1 MLPVVAIVI
10 FGLAAGI
17 VAAVKRK
24 ISIVQFVSISVIVAL
39 CFVFYAQVTIFTIPP
54 TEEVPQGS
62 TLIISRLRYFEDKT
76 GFIDSVDAVCKRT
89 QGTVSS
95 FCNQLISKSV
105 SENTN
110 IYMRLPYSRFLY
122 SISTIPWPI

>member
-1 MLPVVAIVI
+1 MVPFVALVLFGVVATVI
-10 FGLAAGI
+10 ATI
-17 VAAVKRK
+17 KRR
-24 ISIVQFVSISVIVAL
+24 ISIVQFVCISVIVAL
-39 CFVFYAQVTIFTIPP
+39 CFVFYTQVTIFAISP
-54 TEEVPQGS
+54 TEEVPRGS

-89 QGTVSS
+89 QGTSSS
-95 FCNQLISKSV
+95 FCQQVISKSV
-105 SENTN
+105 SDNTK

>member
-1 MLPVVAIVI
+1 MLPVVALVL
-10 FGLAAGI
+10 FGLIAVI

-24 ISIVQFVSISVIVAL
+24 ISIVQFVSISVIVAF
-39 CFVFYAQVTIFTIPP
+39 CFVFYAQITILTVPP

-76 GFIDSVDAVCKRT
+76 GFIDTVDAVCKRT
-89 QGTVSS
+89 QGTSSS
-95 FCNQLISKSV
+95 FCQQVISNSV
-105 SENTN
+105 SDNTK

>member
-1 MLPVVAIVI
+1 MLPLVALVL
-10 FGLAAGI
+10 FGLVAVI

-24 ISIVQFVSISVIVAL
+24 ISIVQFICISVIVVL
-39 CFVFYAQVTIFTIPP
+39 CFVFYTQVTIFTIPP
-54 TEEVPQGS
+54 TEEVLQGS

-89 QGTVSS
+89 QGTVSP
-95 FCNQLISKSV
+95 FCQQVISKSV
-105 SENTN
+105 SENTK
-110 IYMRLPYSRFLY
+110 IYMRLPYSRFFY

>member
-1 MLPVVAIVI
+1 MLPVVALVI
-10 FGLAAGI
+10 FVLVAVI

-39 CFVFYAQVTIFTIPP
+39 CFVFYTQVTIFTIPP

-105 SENTN
+105 SENTK
-110 IYMRLPYSRFLY
+110 IYMRLPYSRFFY